1 MKDQDWTE
9 HLPKNNSSLFHCM
22 DNCCIDNIISFSM
35 NICTVSDSLLP
46 KTLPPGPLL
55 SIINRARV
63 IFLNNRLKQFELSA
77 GQYPV
82 FMCLL
87 RHPGITQETM
97 ARYFHLDK
105 GTIARTVKKMED
117 AGYISRNVDP
127 ANRRAFCLSLTTK
140 GSRLAPEILAIDQE
154 WEQVICKDLSEE
166 EKEQMLALLKHVAE
180 SSVQTI
186 RRLEEQN

>member
-1 MKDQDWTE
+1 M
-9 HLPKNNSSLFHCM
+9 
-22 DNCCIDNIISFSM
+22 
-35 NICTVSDSLLP
+35 SDSLLP